1 MQAVFEISAVTP
13 SQFPDPDRA
22 EFAFVGRSNVGKSS
36 LLNMLTGLKR
46 LAKVSS
52 TPGKTRQ
59 INFFR
64 FGDTIRFVDLP
75 GYGYA
80 KASQTSRAEWGK
92 LITSYFGQQRPLGMV
107 LQLIDSRLP
116 LQSSDA
122 SVLGLFIERELPVQ
136 IVLTKVDKL
145 NQSERSKQAR
155 TLLQAMREIGYDGD
169 IISSSSLK
177 GLGKKELLQ
186 RMYETAGSA
195 GQTPK

>member
-1 MQAVFEISAVTP
+1 MQAIFEISAASP
-13 SQFPDPDRA
+13 SQFPDPDRR

-64 FGDTIRFVDLP
+64 IDDAIRFVDLP

-80 KASQTSRAEWGK
+80 KASQSSRAEWGK
-92 LITSYFGQQRPLGMV
+92 LITSYFGQQRPLGLV

-116 LQSSDA
+116 LQTSDA

-145 NQSERSKQAR
+145 NQSERAKQSR
-155 TLLQAMREIGYDGD
+155 VLLQAMREIGYGGD
-169 IISSSSLK
+169 ILPVSSLK
-177 GLGKKELLQ
+177 GQGKKELLQ
-186 RMYETAGSA
+186 RIYISA
-195 GQTPK
+195 GDAG

>member
-1 MQAVFEISAVTP
+1 MHAVFEISAVSP
-13 SQFPDPDRA
+13 SQFPAPDRK

-36 LLNMLTGLKR
+36 LLNLLTGLKG
-46 LAKVSS
+46 LAKVSA

-64 FGDTIRFVDLP
+64 IGDTLRFVDLP

-80 KASQTSRAEWGK
+80 KASHTSRAEWGK
-92 LITSYFGQQRPLGMV
+92 LITNYFGEQRPLGLV

-116 LQSSDA
+116 LQASDA
-122 SVLGLFIERELPVQ
+122 SVLGLFIERVLPVQ

-145 NQSERSKQAR
+145 NQSERSKQTR
-155 TLLQAMREIGYDGD
+155 LLLNAMREIGYTGD
-169 IISSSSLK
+169 LLLVSSLK

-186 RMYETAGSA
+186 RIFDSA
-195 GQTPK
+195 GNVD